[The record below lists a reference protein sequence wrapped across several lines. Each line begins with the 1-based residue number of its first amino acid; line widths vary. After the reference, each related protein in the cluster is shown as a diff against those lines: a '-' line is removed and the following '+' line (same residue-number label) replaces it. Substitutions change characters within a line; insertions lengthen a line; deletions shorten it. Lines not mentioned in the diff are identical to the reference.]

1 MPSACT
7 LIALRDPAALV
18 APNERAR
25 SRTLLFI
32 LGRKQP
38 SFPLGL
44 VCLALCSAL
53 LLREN
58 WGWESREGFGFPG
71 WVKKKSHMIWIEG
84 PELGPGSLRGGREM
98 DGEVVLQNPALVQ
111 HCYVLEAWLEEGGN
125 SQGLPRGRS
134 LFSSTFVP
142 SRVGR

>member
-1 MPSACT
+1 MGK
-7 LIALRDPAALV
+7 
-18 APNERAR
+18 
-25 SRTLLFI
+25 
-32 LGRKQP
+32 LGMGVQGRLWIPRVGK
-38 SFPLGL
+38 
-44 VCLALCSAL
+44 
-53 LLREN
+53 
-58 WGWESREGFGFPG
+58 
-71 WVKKKSHMIWIEG
+71 KKKSHMIWIEG